1 MSKPSLNYPQS
12 KSMIITMKRPTE
24 EKLQEGPIPGKSL
37 PTPRSPMRR
46 PDWCG
51 AVQPVVCPGFLPFG
65 RRRSFDGGV
74 EFWPLE
80 VGRCRRDHLSQAS
93 LLRLCLKWMHNK
105 CEKGPKKRVSKISWY
120 DQISMTCAVWQKKAV
135 VKYFQKI
142 FLFHEKYFT
151 GLLRILVCKKC

>member
-80 VGRCRRDHLSQAS
+80 VSRGGRDHLSQAS
-93 LLRLCLKWMHNK
+93 LLRLRLKLVNNQVWK
-105 CEKGPKKRVSKISWY
+105 RAKEKGFKDLLVWSNLNDLCRLTEKSRGEMFSKTLSFPWEIFYRVTTNS
-120 DQISMTCAVWQKKAV
+120 C
-135 VKYFQKI
+135 
-142 FLFHEKYFT
+142 L
-151 GLLRILVCKKC
+151 